1 MPAKKAAAPRH
12 RLLIVDDEESTRL
25 LIARL
30 LTTGMDV
37 EAQLAGTCEQ
47 ALRLANDYA
56 YDAILLDLQMP
67 GIGGFGVLREIR
79 AGTVNMATPIM
90 IVSVL
95 DDQATNDRCIA
106 AGADGYLVKPVER
119 RALVYAV
126 KALLAARGKAKR
138 IERNPEGDG

>member
-1 MPAKKAAAPRH
+1 MPAKKAAEPRH

-25 LIARL
+25 LIAHL
-30 LTTGMDV
+30 LSKGMAL

-47 ALRLANDYA
+47 ALRLANNYA

-79 AGTVNMATPIM
+79 ASSANMATPIM
-90 IVSVL
+90 IISVL

-106 AGADGYLVKPVER
+106 AGANGYLVKPVER
-119 RALVYAV
+119 RALAYAV

-138 IERNPEGDG
+138 VQHKSEEDG

>member
-67 GIGGFGVLREIR
+67 GIGGFGVLKEIR
-79 AGTVNMATPIM
+79 AGSVNMATPIL

-95 DDQATNDRCIA
+95 EDLETNDRCIA
-106 AGADGYLVKPVER
+106 AGADGFLVKPVER

-138 IERNPEGDG
+138 RTGNPEEDG